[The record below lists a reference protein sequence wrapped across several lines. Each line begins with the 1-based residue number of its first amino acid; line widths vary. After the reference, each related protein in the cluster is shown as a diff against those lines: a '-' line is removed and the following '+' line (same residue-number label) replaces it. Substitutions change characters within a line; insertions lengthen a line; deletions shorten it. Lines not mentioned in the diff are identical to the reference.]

1 MENSTENPKKK
12 FKQKELPYDPKILFL
27 RIYISESN
35 THTMKYHSTIKK
47 NEILPCATIQMDH
60 EGIKLSEISQTKT
73 ILYDLTYNEN
83 LKLKTKP
90 PDSQRTNWWLLG
102 RKEGWQNG

>member
-1 MENSTENPKKK
+1 
-12 FKQKELPYDPKILFL
+12 
-27 RIYISESN
+27 
-35 THTMKYHSTIKK
+35 MKYHSTIKK

-102 RKEGWQNG
+102 RKGGVAKWVKEVKRYKPP